1 MIAMIELTIKLN
13 KRQTEAIANGEQI
26 LINIL
31 PPSKTRA
38 ENMIADVRQ
47 AQAPKEISVLVN
59 EWNSHPYILEVG
71 PSEGRNN
78 PIPNTQVRRDTL
90 LFNKTIEK
98 FGLQKLIDMMHK
110 YFEACQKGEH
120 IGNTSDVRR
129 NHGYSHLGGFIK
141 KIWDTDG
148 DKTKL
153 WYMRRE
159 AVGTGDKNPQLT
171 LRIANE
177 YAKRWLGRNKYGL
190 IPNSA
195 EYKHFERAA
204 KWVIA
209 YEKSGKEREMIIK
222 VWLDD
227 VAQRYNDMG
236 GKVSPDRLASDN
248 CWKIYFPQAWKIA
261 ISGV

>member
-1 MIAMIELTIKLN
+1 MIELTIKLN

-38 ENMIADVRQ
+38 ENMIANARQ
-47 AQAPKEISVLVN
+47 VDAPKEISVLVN
-59 EWNSHPYILEVG
+59 EWNNHPYIVEVG
-71 PSEGRNN
+71 PAEGRNN
-78 PIPNTQVRRDTL
+78 PIPNTQVRRSTV

-98 FGLQKLIDMMHK
+98 FGLQTLIDMMYK
-110 YFEACQKGEH
+110 YFDACQKGDH
-120 IGNTSDVRR
+120 IGTTGDVHR

-153 WYMRRE
+153 WYMRGKP
-159 AVGTGDKNPQLT
+159 VGSTDKNPQLT

-177 YAKRWLGRNKYGL
+177 YAKRWLGRDKYGL
-190 IPNSA
+190 IKTSA

-204 KWVIA
+204 KWVVA

-222 VWLDD
+222 VWLADITK
-227 VAQRYNDMG
+227 RYKEMEAV
-236 GKVSPDRLASDN
+236 VSPDRIASDN

-261 ISGV
+261 INGV